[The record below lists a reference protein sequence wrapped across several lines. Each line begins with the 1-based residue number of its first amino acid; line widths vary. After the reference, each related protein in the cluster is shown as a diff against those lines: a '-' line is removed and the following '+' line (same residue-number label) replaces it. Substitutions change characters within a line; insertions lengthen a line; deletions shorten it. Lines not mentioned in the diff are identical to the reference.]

1 MGEVLRRTGRGL
13 ARGGGGVSKYTDPA
27 NKRDVAFWALLVIS
41 VELAGHGEAG
51 LAIVIFLLAGVHLVA
66 ELRDRK

>member
-1 MGEVLRRTGRGL
+1 M
-13 ARGGGGVSKYTDPA
+13 SKYTDPA